1 MDGFPVSEGLQKL
14 ASRCRFSRAMPSV
27 YGDVFERYRQLYGLP
42 PVIEQSVIEQKDK
55 IWAGDAADE
64 ISELD
69 FSMLRS
75 RSMPENPDAS
85 ILGLILECQSEIRQT
100 LKDWRKPD
108 WVIYPLDVL
117 VMVILVARLCGC
129 VTHDE
134 VVSFCRNATLSCTR
148 LSTGCRGLST
158 GSPP

>member
-75 RSMPENPDAS
+75 RGMPENLDGSVA
-85 ILGLILECQSEIRQT
+85 GLILECQSEIRQT

-117 VMVILVARLCGC
+117 VMVILVARLCGS

-134 VVSFCRNATLSCTR
+134 VVSFYRRRYLELYALID
-148 LSTGCRGLST
+148 GDAGA
-158 GSPP
+158 